1 MTSAFDQNILL
12 LHSSDHTSDELN
24 NFLLRLS
31 ESHLLNQFIIVNFP
45 DSGFGRDA
53 AIVVSEGQRQ
63 EVRLFD
69 FLAGHQ
75 RIDRIRTIAICSG
88 ELKSSETAALAE
100 MASRLADRIA
110 KLVNPAL
117 TKATEVRIFAPGY
130 GSLNRPE
137 NFFAG
142 GASNVVL
149 IPEDRP
155 GDLGMA
161 RPGEVD
167 SDWFGAHIAVETA
180 SLIGMWRGM
189 ESNPVDDMD
198 SVQPGVNDVVVRFFR
213 SLVRAVRGP
222 TPPLNEIL
230 PRGDKL
236 PVSNGCEVSPDP
248 QWAINAAERIVFP
261 TEFYF
266 VEPVWTDPRP
276 VISGWAALK
285 LVPREM
291 INVFS
296 SLPRTLAAGIIGD
309 LQESAE
315 ITARHIYGENSWIR
329 LPGQDEEGQSFNSG
343 IDVELALQEIQYVA
357 EQPNLADTPSEIWVA
372 LVKEL
377 SSIIDGHPA
386 GRDLRIELGN
396 EKRLVVDRNLLSPEP
411 VDSVVNS
418 LLDLVGEP
426 KITSIEPS
434 EKPVTRQGIESSINQ
449 VEEES
454 LNDEVDESIE
464 EIETEESETDL
475 DDEAEDED
483 SGDANETDDE
493 GFEDNEVDEDVTT
506 SVSEDIEETNL
517 EEVSVDQEEATPATP
532 IARASF
538 LTKLNQKVGF
548 TNLISA
554 LSERFIDQANHA
566 DRYLEEKIALVLNN
580 TRPRYEDHGSVAK
593 GVKVIGIV
601 ASLLLL
607 LAVITLTSLSNI
619 VDFDELTGFA
629 RVRLWI
635 ALTLVL
641 IYLACLNLAPKQT
654 RSAQTY
660 VVVLTT
666 VFVGA
671 ITYTTMYLRPL
682 YQTIRRQVTWVGDLP
697 MYALTAITTVLV
709 LLALL
714 RGRHVVSG
722 VRYVGRKAL
731 RVLLGAYLYIGAIV
745 VLSRDGA
752 VSQNFS
758 VSARHKLLIF
768 IAIVA
773 ITAIVASLIVVSY
786 IRVTR
791 RNQFDRWLNQL
802 KWNVECA
809 VWAAR
814 ETRLHSYR
822 VMQWL
827 GTAVALERMIWKPLG
842 NLPEEEEVPL
852 ELVGNSGLSKF
863 QVSDMSLGEAG
874 HDFFVQRI
882 RNTFT
887 SPGWLYGQ
895 YEKAVFEFARVYG
908 VENGLNENDQ
918 NRSRPETCSYPEAF
932 NSIVEND
939 ATSYRWQFTQALFD
953 GSLDSALQVSTA
965 FENIGDTYQ
974 LIFDTPNYYK
984 LGGIA
989 SAGESVTSF
998 LHGLEPVGPQAL
1010 PAGISTLAPMQ
1021 LAGSAGAMQSRT
1033 WWPASVSRQL
1043 KNEVE
1048 PITSFS
1054 DMENALLV
1062 AVRVDY
1068 SEGVLLGTITGMK
1081 PEVRQES
1088 NWSDDIGL

>member
-1 MTSAFDQNILL
+1 MTSQLDQNILVV
-12 LHSSDHTSDELN
+12 HPSDHTTAEIDS
-24 NFLLRLS
+24 FLLRLS
-31 ESHLLNQFIIVNFP
+31 ETGLLDRFILVSAQVAGSIK
-45 DSGFGRDA
+45 DS
-53 AIVVSEGQRQ
+53 AIVVSKGQRQ
-63 EVRLFD
+63 EVQLFD
-69 FLAGHQ
+69 YLAGHQ
-75 RIDRIRTIAICSG
+75 RIARIRTVAICSG
-88 ELKSSETAALAE
+88 GLKSNDVTLLAETA
-100 MASRLADRIA
+100 SSIADRIA

-117 TKATEVRIFAPGY
+117 TTATEVRIFAPGY
-130 GSLNRPE
+130 GSLSRPE
-137 NFFAG
+137 KFFT
-142 GASNVVL
+142 GASSNVIL

-180 SLIGMWRGM
+180 SLVGMWRGM
-189 ESNPVDDMD
+189 ETNPVDEMN

-213 SLVRAVRGP
+213 SLGRAVRGP

-236 PVSNGCEVSPDP
+236 PVSNGCELSPDP

-261 TEFYF
+261 SEFYF

-291 INVFS
+291 VNVFS
-296 SLPRTLAAGIIGD
+296 TLPKTLAAGIVGD

-329 LPGQDEEGQSFNSG
+329 LPGDNDKNENLVGG
-343 IDVELALQEIQYVA
+343 INVELALQEIQLAA

-434 EKPVTRQGIESSINQ
+434 EEPATRLEDESLMNQ
-449 VEEES
+449 VEEMS
-454 LNDEVDESIE
+454 LTNEVDESIDQ
-464 EIETEESETDL
+464 IETEESESDDGANDEISGDTNESDDDEFE
-475 DDEAEDED
+475 DDEAEAD
-483 SGDANETDDE
+483 
-493 GFEDNEVDEDVTT
+493 
-506 SVSEDIEETNL
+506 ETNL
-517 EEVSVDQEEATPATP
+517 QDGVVNREEVTPAAP

-554 LSERFIDQANHA
+554 LSERFIDQTNQA
-566 DRYLEEKIALVLNN
+566 DRYLEEKIANVLNN
-580 TRPRYEDHGSVAK
+580 TRPSNEDHGAVAE
-593 GVKVIGIV
+593 GVKIIGIV

-607 LAVITLTSLSNI
+607 LAVITLTSLSNL
-619 VDFDELTGFA
+619 VDFEELTGFA
-629 RVRLWI
+629 KVRLWI

-660 VVVLTT
+660 VVVSTT
-666 VFVGA
+666 IFVGA

-731 RVLLGAYLYIGAIV
+731 RILLGTYLYIGAIV

-752 VSQNFS
+752 VPQNFS
-758 VSARHKLLIF
+758 VSARHKLLVF

-791 RNQFDRWLNQL
+791 RNQFDRWLIQL

-814 ETRLHSYR
+814 ESRLHSYR

-842 NLPEEEEVPL
+842 NLPEDEEVPL
-852 ELVGNSGLSKF
+852 ELVANSGLSKF

-874 HDFFVQRI
+874 RDFFVQRI

-932 NSIVEND
+932 NSIVENE

-974 LIFDTPNYYK
+974 LIFDTPNYYR

-1021 LAGSAGAMQSRT
+1021 LAGTGTMHSDT
-1033 WWPASVSRQL
+1033 WWPASVSRKV
-1043 KNEVE
+1043 KNEVK

-1068 SEGVLLGTITGMK
+1068 SEGVLLGSITGMK

-1088 NWSDDIGL
+1088 NWSNDIGL

>member
-12 LHSSDHTSDELN
+12 LHSSDHTSGELV

-31 ESHLLNQFIIVNFP
+31 ESHLLNRFIIVNFP
-45 DSGFGRDA
+45 DSGLGRDS

-63 EVRLFD
+63 EARLFD

-88 ELKSSETAALAE
+88 GLKSSETAALAE
-100 MASRLADRIA
+100 MASGLADRIA

-180 SLIGMWRGM
+180 SLVGMWRGM
-189 ESNPVDDMD
+189 ESNPIDDMD

-222 TPPLNEIL
+222 TPPLNDIL

-236 PVSNGCEVSPDP
+236 PVSNGCEQSPDP
-248 QWAINAAERIVFP
+248 QWAVNAAERIVFP
-261 TEFYF
+261 SEFYF

-285 LVPREM
+285 LVPREV

-296 SLPRTLAAGIIGD
+296 SLPQTLAAGIIGD

-329 LPGQDEEGQSFNSG
+329 LPGQDEEGQRFNSG
-343 IDVELALQEIQYVA
+343 IDVELALQEIQNVA

-377 SSIIDGHPA
+377 LSIIDGHPA
-386 GRDLRIELGN
+386 GRELRIELGN
-396 EKRLVVDRNLLSPEP
+396 EKRLVVDCNLLSPEL

-426 KITSIEPS
+426 KIRSIEPI
-434 EKPVTRQGIESSINQ
+434 EKPATRLEDESAINQ
-449 VEEES
+449 VEEMS
-454 LNDEVDESIE
+454 LTDEVDEAIV
-464 EIETEESETDL
+464 EIETD
-475 DDEAEDED
+475 DDE
-483 SGDANETDDE
+483 
-493 GFEDNEVDEDVTT
+493 FEDNEVDEDDAIGAAG
-506 SVSEDIEETNL
+506 DIEEANPA
-517 EEVSVDQEEATPATP
+517 EVSVNQEEAPPATP

-548 TNLISA
+548 TNLVSA
-554 LSERFIDQANHA
+554 LSERFVNQANHA
-566 DRYLEEKIALVLNN
+566 DRYLEEKIANVLNN
-580 TRPRYEDHGSVAK
+580 TRPSNEDHGAVAK
-593 GVKVIGIV
+593 GVKIIGIV

-607 LAVITLTSLSNI
+607 LAIITLTSLSNL
-619 VDFDELTGFA
+619 VDFEELTGFA
-629 RVRLWI
+629 KVRLWI

-660 VVVLTT
+660 VVLITT

-671 ITYTTMYLRPL
+671 ITYTAMYLRPL

-697 MYALTAITTVLV
+697 MYVLTASTTVLV

-714 RGRHVVSG
+714 RGRQVDSG

-731 RVLLGAYLYIGAIV
+731 RILLVTYLYIGAIV

-752 VSQNFS
+752 VPQNFS

-814 ETRLHSYR
+814 ESRLHSYR

-895 YEKAVFEFARVYG
+895 YEKAVFEFARVHG

-974 LIFDTPNYYK
+974 LIFDPPNYYK

-998 LHGLEPVGPQAL
+998 LHGLEPVGTQAL

-1033 WWPASVSRQL
+1033 WWPASVSRKL
-1043 KNEVE
+1043 KHEVE
-1048 PITSFS
+1048 PIISFS
-1054 DMENALLV
+1054 DMENALLI

-1068 SEGVLLGTITGMK
+1068 SEGVLLGSITGMK

-1088 NWSDDIGL
+1088 NWSNDIGL

>member
-1 MTSAFDQNILL
+1 MTSQLDQNILVV
-12 LHSSDHTSDELN
+12 HPSDHTTAEIDS
-24 NFLLRLS
+24 FLLRLS
-31 ESHLLNQFIIVNFP
+31 ETGLLDRFILVSAQVAGSIK
-45 DSGFGRDA
+45 DS
-53 AIVVSEGQRQ
+53 AIVVSKGQRQ
-63 EVRLFD
+63 EVQLFD
-69 FLAGHQ
+69 YLAGHQ
-75 RIDRIRTIAICSG
+75 RIARIRTVAICSG
-88 ELKSSETAALAE
+88 GLKSNDVTLLAETA
-100 MASRLADRIA
+100 SSIADRIA

-117 TKATEVRIFAPGY
+117 TTATEVRIFAPGY
-130 GSLNRPE
+130 GSLSRPE
-137 NFFAG
+137 KFFT
-142 GASNVVL
+142 GASSNVIL

-180 SLIGMWRGM
+180 SLVGMWRGM
-189 ESNPVDDMD
+189 ETNPVDEMN

-236 PVSNGCEVSPDP
+236 PVSNGCELSPDP

-261 TEFYF
+261 SEFYF

-291 INVFS
+291 VNVFS
-296 SLPRTLAAGIIGD
+296 TLPKTLAAGIVGD

-329 LPGQDEEGQSFNSG
+329 LPGDNDKNENLVGG
-343 IDVELALQEIQYVA
+343 INVELALQEIQLAA

-434 EKPVTRQGIESSINQ
+434 EEPATRLEDESLMNQ
-449 VEEES
+449 VEEMS
-454 LNDEVDESIE
+454 LTNEVDESIDQ
-464 EIETEESETDL
+464 IETEESESDDGANDEISGDTNESDDDEFE
-475 DDEAEDED
+475 DDEAEAD
-483 SGDANETDDE
+483 
-493 GFEDNEVDEDVTT
+493 
-506 SVSEDIEETNL
+506 ETNL
-517 EEVSVDQEEATPATP
+517 RDGVVNREEVTPAAP

-554 LSERFIDQANHA
+554 LSERFIDQTNQA
-566 DRYLEEKIALVLNN
+566 DRYLEEKIADVLNN
-580 TRPRYEDHGSVAK
+580 TRPSNEDHGAVAE
-593 GVKVIGIV
+593 GVKIIGIV

-607 LAVITLTSLSNI
+607 LAVITLTSLSNL
-619 VDFDELTGFA
+619 VDFEELTGFA
-629 RVRLWI
+629 KVRLWI
-635 ALTLVL
+635 AFTLVL

-660 VVVLTT
+660 VVVSTT
-666 VFVGA
+666 IFVGA

-731 RVLLGAYLYIGAIV
+731 RILLGTYLYIGAIV

-752 VSQNFS
+752 VPQNFS
-758 VSARHKLLIF
+758 VSARHKLLVF

-791 RNQFDRWLNQL
+791 RNQFDRWLIQL

-814 ETRLHSYR
+814 ESRLHSYR

-842 NLPEEEEVPL
+842 NLPEDEEVPL
-852 ELVGNSGLSKF
+852 ELVANSGLSKF

-874 HDFFVQRI
+874 RDFFVQRI

-908 VENGLNENDQ
+908 VENGLNGNDQ

-932 NSIVEND
+932 NSIVENE

-974 LIFDTPNYYK
+974 LIFDTPNYYR

-1021 LAGSAGAMQSRT
+1021 LAGTGTMHSDT
-1033 WWPASVSRQL
+1033 WWPASVSRKV
-1043 KNEVE
+1043 KNEVK

-1068 SEGVLLGTITGMK
+1068 SEGVLLGSITGMK

-1088 NWSDDIGL
+1088 NWSNDIGL

>member
-1 MTSAFDQNILL
+1 MTSAFDQNILVL
-12 LHSSDHTSDELN
+12 HTSDHASGELDK
-24 NFLLRLS
+24 FLLRLS
-31 ESHLLNQFIIVNFP
+31 ESHLLNQFIIVNYP
-45 DSGFGRDA
+45 DPGIGRDS
-53 AIVVSEGQRQ
+53 AIVVSEGHRQ

-69 FLAGHQ
+69 FLASYQ

-88 ELKSSETAALAE
+88 GLKSSETAALAE
-100 MASRLADRIA
+100 MASGLADRIA

-130 GSLNRPE
+130 GSLSRPE
-137 NFFAG
+137 DFFTG
-142 GASNVVL
+142 GSSNVVL

-189 ESNPVDDMD
+189 ESNPVDDMN

-230 PRGDKL
+230 PRGKKL
-236 PVSNGCEVSPDP
+236 LVSNGCELSPDP
-248 QWAINAAERIVFP
+248 QSTITSVERLIFP
-261 TEFYF
+261 TEFNF

-329 LPGQDEEGQSFNSG
+329 LPAQDEEGQDFNSG
-343 IDVELALQEIQYVA
+343 FDVELALQEIQYVA
-357 EQPNLADTPSEIWVA
+357 EQPNLADTPSEIWVS

-386 GRDLRIELGN
+386 GRELRIELGN

-426 KITSIEPS
+426 KITSIEPI
-434 EKPVTRQGIESSINQ
+434 ETPAARLEDESSINQ
-449 VEEES
+449 VEEMS
-454 LNDEVDESIE
+454 LTDEVDESNDEIE
-464 EIETEESETDL
+464 ESDSDVEVDDDFSDDTDESDEDEFEDDEFDDDDTTIEIEGTDETESE
-475 DDEAEDED
+475 
-483 SGDANETDDE
+483 
-493 GFEDNEVDEDVTT
+493 V
-506 SVSEDIEETNL
+506 EEIID
-517 EEVSVDQEEATPATP
+517 EEVSAAPPV
-532 IARASF
+532 ARASF

-548 TNLISA
+548 TNLVSA

-566 DRYLEEKIALVLNN
+566 DRYLEEKISLVLNN
-580 TRPRYEDHGSVAK
+580 TRPKYEDHGSVAK

-601 ASLLLL
+601 AALLLI
-607 LAVITLTSLSNI
+607 LAVITLTSLSNL
-619 VDFDELTGFA
+619 VDFEELTGFA
-629 RVRLWI
+629 KVRLWI

-697 MYALTAITTVLV
+697 MYAVTAITTVLV

-714 RGRHVVSG
+714 RGRNVVSG

-731 RVLLGAYLYIGAIV
+731 RILLGTYLYIGAVV

-752 VSQNFS
+752 VPQNFS

-814 ETRLHSYR
+814 ESRLHSYR

-842 NLPEEEEVPL
+842 NIPEEEEVPL

-882 RNTFT
+882 RNTFA

-939 ATSYRWQFTQALFD
+939 LNSYRWQFTQALFD
-953 GSLDSALQVSTA
+953 GGLDSALQVSTA

-998 LHGLEPVGPQAL
+998 LHGLEPVGPQSL

-1033 WWPASVSRQL
+1033 WWPASVSRKL

-1068 SEGVLLGTITGMK
+1068 SEGVLLGSITGMK
-1081 PEVRQES
+1081 SEVRQES

>member
-1 MTSAFDQNILL
+1 MTSQLDQNILVV
-12 LHSSDHTSDELN
+12 HPSDHTTAEID

-31 ESHLLNQFIIVNFP
+31 ETGLVDRFILVSAQVSGSIR
-45 DSGFGRDA
+45 DS
-53 AIVVSEGQRQ
+53 AIVVSKGQRQ
-63 EVRLFD
+63 EVQLFD
-69 FLAGHQ
+69 YLAGHQ
-75 RIDRIRTIAICSG
+75 RIERVRTVAICSG
-88 ELKSSETAALAE
+88 GLKSDDVTLLAETASSIAV
-100 MASRLADRIA
+100 RIA

-117 TKATEVRIFAPGY
+117 TTATEVRIFAPGY
-130 GSLNRPE
+130 GSLSRPE
-137 NFFAG
+137 EFFT
-142 GASNVVL
+142 GASSNVIL

-180 SLIGMWRGM
+180 SLVGMWRGM
-189 ESNPVDDMD
+189 ETNPVDEMN

-236 PVSNGCEVSPDP
+236 PVSNGYELSPDP

-261 TEFYF
+261 AEFYF

-291 INVFS
+291 VNVFS
-296 SLPRTLAAGIIGD
+296 TLPKTLATGIVGD

-329 LPGQDEEGQSFNSG
+329 LPGDNDKNQSIVGG
-343 IDVELALQEIQYVA
+343 INVELALQEIQLAA
-357 EQPNLADTPSEIWVA
+357 EQPNLADTPPEIWVA

-396 EKRLVVDRNLLSPEP
+396 EKRVVVDRNLLSPEP

-434 EKPVTRQGIESSINQ
+434 EKPATRIEDESLINQ
-449 VEEES
+449 VQELS
-454 LNDEVDESIE
+454 LTNEVDESID
-464 EIETEESETDL
+464 EIETEESESDDGA
-475 DDEAEDED
+475 DDEISEDT
-483 SGDANETDDE
+483 NESDDDE
-493 GFEDNEVDEDVTT
+493 FEDNEVEADETT
-506 SVSEDIEETNL
+506 SVAEGIDETNL
-517 EEVSVDQEEATPATP
+517 QDAVVNREEATPA
-532 IARASF
+532 ARASF

-554 LSERFIDQANHA
+554 LSERFIDQANQA
-566 DRYLEEKIALVLNN
+566 DRYLEEKIANVLNN
-580 TRPRYEDHGSVAK
+580 TRPSNEDHGAVAE
-593 GVKVIGIV
+593 GVKIIGIV

-607 LAVITLTSLSNI
+607 LAVITLTSLSNL
-619 VDFDELTGFA
+619 VDFEELTGFA
-629 RVRLWI
+629 KARLWI

-660 VVVLTT
+660 VVVFTT
-666 VFVGA
+666 IFVGA

-731 RVLLGAYLYIGAIV
+731 RILLGTYLYIGAIV

-752 VSQNFS
+752 VPQNFS
-758 VSARHKLLIF
+758 VSARHKLLVF

-791 RNQFDRWLNQL
+791 RNQFDRWLIQL

-814 ETRLHSYR
+814 ESRLHSYR

-842 NLPEEEEVPL
+842 NLPEDEEVPL
-852 ELVGNSGLSKF
+852 ELVANSGLSKF

-887 SPGWLYGQ
+887 TPGWLYGQ
-895 YEKAVFEFARVYG
+895 YEKAVFEFALVYG
-908 VENGLNENDQ
+908 VENGLNENEQ

-932 NSIVEND
+932 NSIVENE

-974 LIFDTPNYYK
+974 LIFDTPNYYR
-984 LGGIA
+984 LGGLA

-1021 LAGSAGAMQSRT
+1021 LAGAGTMHSDT
-1033 WWPASVSRQL
+1033 WWPASVSRKL
-1043 KNEVE
+1043 KNEVK

-1068 SEGVLLGTITGMK
+1068 SEGVLLGSITGMK

-1088 NWSDDIGL
+1088 NWSNDIGL

>member
-1 MTSAFDQNILL
+1 MTSQLDQNILVV
-12 LHSSDHTSDELN
+12 HPSDHTTAEIDS
-24 NFLLRLS
+24 FLLRLS
-31 ESHLLNQFIIVNFP
+31 ETGLLDRFILVSAQVAGSIK
-45 DSGFGRDA
+45 DS
-53 AIVVSEGQRQ
+53 AIVVSKGQRQ
-63 EVRLFD
+63 EVQLFD
-69 FLAGHQ
+69 YLAGHQ
-75 RIDRIRTIAICSG
+75 RIARIRTVAICSG
-88 ELKSSETAALAE
+88 GLKSNDVTLLAETA
-100 MASRLADRIA
+100 SSIADRIA

-117 TKATEVRIFAPGY
+117 TTATEVRIFAPGY
-130 GSLNRPE
+130 GSLSRPE
-137 NFFAG
+137 KFFT
-142 GASNVVL
+142 GASSNVIL

-180 SLIGMWRGM
+180 SLVGMWRGM
-189 ESNPVDDMD
+189 ETNPVDEMN

-236 PVSNGCEVSPDP
+236 PVSNGCELSPDP

-261 TEFYF
+261 SEFYF

-291 INVFS
+291 VNVFS
-296 SLPRTLAAGIIGD
+296 TLPKTLAAGIVGD

-329 LPGQDEEGQSFNSG
+329 LPGDNDKNENLVGG
-343 IDVELALQEIQYVA
+343 INVELALQEIQLAA

-434 EKPVTRQGIESSINQ
+434 EEPATRLEDESLMNQ
-449 VEEES
+449 VEEMS
-454 LNDEVDESIE
+454 LTNEVDESVDQ
-464 EIETEESETDL
+464 IETEESESDDGA
-475 DDEAEDED
+475 DDEISEDT
-483 SGDANETDDE
+483 NESDDDE
-493 GFEDNEVDEDVTT
+493 FEDDEVEAV
-506 SVSEDIEETNL
+506 ETNL
-517 EEVSVDQEEATPATP
+517 QDVVVNREEATPAAP
-532 IARASF
+532 IARAPF

-554 LSERFIDQANHA
+554 LSERFIDQANQA
-566 DRYLEEKIALVLNN
+566 DRYLEEKIANVLNN
-580 TRPRYEDHGSVAK
+580 TRPSNEDHGAVAE
-593 GVKVIGIV
+593 GVKIIGIV

-607 LAVITLTSLSNI
+607 LAVITLTSLSNL
-619 VDFDELTGFA
+619 VDFEELTGFA
-629 RVRLWI
+629 KVRLWI

-660 VVVLTT
+660 VVVSTT
-666 VFVGA
+666 IFVGA

-731 RVLLGAYLYIGAIV
+731 RFLLGTYLYIGAIV

-752 VSQNFS
+752 VPQNFS
-758 VSARHKLLIF
+758 VSARHKLLVF

-791 RNQFDRWLNQL
+791 RNQFDRWLIQL

-814 ETRLHSYR
+814 ESRLHSYR

-842 NLPEEEEVPL
+842 NLPEDEEVPL
-852 ELVGNSGLSKF
+852 ELVANSGLSKF

-874 HDFFVQRI
+874 RDFFVQRI

-908 VENGLNENDQ
+908 VENGLNGNDQ

-932 NSIVEND
+932 NSIVENE

-974 LIFDTPNYYK
+974 LIFDTPNYYR

-1021 LAGSAGAMQSRT
+1021 LAGTGTMHSDT
-1033 WWPASVSRQL
+1033 WWPASVSRKV
-1043 KNEVE
+1043 KNEVK

-1068 SEGVLLGTITGMK
+1068 SEGVLLGSITGMK

-1088 NWSDDIGL
+1088 NWSNDIGL

>member
-1 MTSAFDQNILL
+1 MTSQLDQNILVV
-12 LHSSDHTSDELN
+12 HPSDHTTAEIDS
-24 NFLLRLS
+24 FLLRLS
-31 ESHLLNQFIIVNFP
+31 ETGLLDRFILVSAQVAGSIK
-45 DSGFGRDA
+45 DS
-53 AIVVSEGQRQ
+53 AIVVSKGQRQ
-63 EVRLFD
+63 EVQLFD
-69 FLAGHQ
+69 YLAGHQ
-75 RIDRIRTIAICSG
+75 RIARIRTVAICSG
-88 ELKSSETAALAE
+88 GLKSNDVTLLAETA
-100 MASRLADRIA
+100 SSIADRIA

-117 TKATEVRIFAPGY
+117 TTATEVRIFAPGY
-130 GSLNRPE
+130 GSLSRPE
-137 NFFAG
+137 KFFT
-142 GASNVVL
+142 GASSNVIL

-180 SLIGMWRGM
+180 SLVGMWRGM
-189 ESNPVDDMD
+189 ETNPVDEMN

-236 PVSNGCEVSPDP
+236 PVSNGCELSPDP

-261 TEFYF
+261 SEFYF

-291 INVFS
+291 VNVFS
-296 SLPRTLAAGIIGD
+296 TLPKTLAAGIVGD

-329 LPGQDEEGQSFNSG
+329 LPGDNDKNENLVGG
-343 IDVELALQEIQYVA
+343 INVELALQEIQLAA

-396 EKRLVVDRNLLSPEP
+396 EKRLVVDRNLLSPKP

-434 EKPVTRQGIESSINQ
+434 EEPATRLEDESLINQ
-449 VEEES
+449 VEEMS
-454 LNDEVDESIE
+454 LTNEVDESIDQ
-464 EIETEESETDL
+464 IETEESESDDGA
-475 DDEAEDED
+475 DDEISEDT
-483 SGDANETDDE
+483 NESDDDE
-493 GFEDNEVDEDVTT
+493 FEDDEVEAV
-506 SVSEDIEETNL
+506 ETNL
-517 EEVSVDQEEATPATP
+517 QDVVVNREEATPAAP
-532 IARASF
+532 IARAPF

-554 LSERFIDQANHA
+554 LSERFIDQANQA
-566 DRYLEEKIALVLNN
+566 DRYLEEKIANVLNN
-580 TRPRYEDHGSVAK
+580 TRPSSEDHGAVAE
-593 GVKVIGIV
+593 GVKIIGIV

-607 LAVITLTSLSNI
+607 LAVITLTSLSNL
-619 VDFDELTGFA
+619 VDFEELTGFA
-629 RVRLWI
+629 KVRLWI

-660 VVVLTT
+660 VVVSTT
-666 VFVGA
+666 IFVGA

-731 RVLLGAYLYIGAIV
+731 RFLLGTYLYIGAIV

-752 VSQNFS
+752 VPQNFS
-758 VSARHKLLIF
+758 VSARHKLLVF

-791 RNQFDRWLNQL
+791 RNQFDRWLIQL

-814 ETRLHSYR
+814 ESRLHSYR

-842 NLPEEEEVPL
+842 NLPEDEEVPL
-852 ELVGNSGLSKF
+852 ELVANSGLSKF

-874 HDFFVQRI
+874 RDFFVQRI

-932 NSIVEND
+932 NSIVENE

-974 LIFDTPNYYK
+974 LIFDTPNYYR

-1021 LAGSAGAMQSRT
+1021 LAGTGTMHSDT
-1033 WWPASVSRQL
+1033 WWPASVSRKV
-1043 KNEVE
+1043 KNEVK

-1068 SEGVLLGTITGMK
+1068 SEGVLLGSITGMK

-1088 NWSDDIGL
+1088 NWSNDIGL

>member
-1 MTSAFDQNILL
+1 M
-12 LHSSDHTSDELN
+12 
-24 NFLLRLS
+24 
-31 ESHLLNQFIIVNFP
+31 V
-45 DSGFGRDA
+45 
-53 AIVVSEGQRQ
+53 
-63 EVRLFD
+63 
-69 FLAGHQ
+69 
-75 RIDRIRTIAICSG
+75 
-88 ELKSSETAALAE
+88 
-100 MASRLADRIA
+100 
-110 KLVNPAL
+110 
-117 TKATEVRIFAPGY
+117 
-130 GSLNRPE
+130 
-137 NFFAG
+137 
-142 GASNVVL
+142 
-149 IPEDRP
+149 
-155 GDLGMA
+155 
-161 RPGEVD
+161 
-167 SDWFGAHIAVETA
+167 
-180 SLIGMWRGM
+180 
-189 ESNPVDDMD
+189 
-198 SVQPGVNDVVVRFFR
+198 
-213 SLVRAVRGP
+213 
-222 TPPLNEIL
+222 
-230 PRGDKL
+230 
-236 PVSNGCEVSPDP
+236 
-248 QWAINAAERIVFP
+248 
-261 TEFYF
+261 
-266 VEPVWTDPRP
+266 
-276 VISGWAALK
+276 
-285 LVPREM
+285 
-291 INVFS
+291 NVFS
-296 SLPRTLAAGIIGD
+296 TLPKTLAAGIVGD

-329 LPGQDEEGQSFNSG
+329 LPGDNDKNENLVGG
-343 IDVELALQEIQYVA
+343 INVELALQEIQLAA

-434 EKPVTRQGIESSINQ
+434 EEPATRLEDESLMNQ
-449 VEEES
+449 VEEMS
-454 LNDEVDESIE
+454 LTNEVDESIDQ
-464 EIETEESETDL
+464 IETEESESDDGANDEISGDTNESDDDEFE
-475 DDEAEDED
+475 DDEAEAD
-483 SGDANETDDE
+483 
-493 GFEDNEVDEDVTT
+493 
-506 SVSEDIEETNL
+506 ETNL
-517 EEVSVDQEEATPATP
+517 RDGVVNREEVTPAAP

-554 LSERFIDQANHA
+554 LSERFIDQTNQA
-566 DRYLEEKIALVLNN
+566 DRYLEEKIADVLNN
-580 TRPRYEDHGSVAK
+580 TRPSNEDHGAVAE
-593 GVKVIGIV
+593 GVKIIGIV

-607 LAVITLTSLSNI
+607 LAVITLTSLSNL
-619 VDFDELTGFA
+619 VDFEELTGFA
-629 RVRLWI
+629 KVRLWI
-635 ALTLVL
+635 AFTLVL

-660 VVVLTT
+660 VVVSTT
-666 VFVGA
+666 IFVGA

-731 RVLLGAYLYIGAIV
+731 RILLGTYLYIGAIV

-752 VSQNFS
+752 VPQNFS
-758 VSARHKLLIF
+758 VSARHKLLVF

-791 RNQFDRWLNQL
+791 RNQFDRWLIQL

-814 ETRLHSYR
+814 ESRLHSYR

-842 NLPEEEEVPL
+842 NLPEDEEVPL
-852 ELVGNSGLSKF
+852 ELVANSGLSKF

-874 HDFFVQRI
+874 RDFFVQRI

-908 VENGLNENDQ
+908 VENGLNGNDQ

-932 NSIVEND
+932 NSIVENE

-974 LIFDTPNYYK
+974 LIFDTPNYYR

-1021 LAGSAGAMQSRT
+1021 LAGTGTMHSDT
-1033 WWPASVSRQL
+1033 WWPASVSRKV
-1043 KNEVE
+1043 KNEVK

-1068 SEGVLLGTITGMK
+1068 SEGVLLGSITGMK

-1088 NWSDDIGL
+1088 NWSNDIGL

>member
-1 MTSAFDQNILL
+1 MTSQLDQNILVV
-12 LHSSDHTSDELN
+12 HPSDHTTAEIDS
-24 NFLLRLS
+24 FLLRLS
-31 ESHLLNQFIIVNFP
+31 ETGLLDRFILVSAQVAGSIK
-45 DSGFGRDA
+45 DS
-53 AIVVSEGQRQ
+53 AIVVSKGQRQ
-63 EVRLFD
+63 EVQLFD
-69 FLAGHQ
+69 YLAGHQ
-75 RIDRIRTIAICSG
+75 RIARIRTVAICSG
-88 ELKSSETAALAE
+88 GLKSNDVTLLAETA
-100 MASRLADRIA
+100 SSIADRIA

-117 TKATEVRIFAPGY
+117 TTATEVRIFAPGY
-130 GSLNRPE
+130 GSLSRPE
-137 NFFAG
+137 KFFT
-142 GASNVVL
+142 GASSNVIL

-180 SLIGMWRGM
+180 SLVGMWRGM
-189 ESNPVDDMD
+189 ETNPVDEMN

-236 PVSNGCEVSPDP
+236 PVSNGCELSPDP

-261 TEFYF
+261 SEFYF

-291 INVFS
+291 VNVFS
-296 SLPRTLAAGIIGD
+296 TLPKTLAAGIVGD

-329 LPGQDEEGQSFNSG
+329 LPGDNDKNENLVGG
-343 IDVELALQEIQYVA
+343 INVELALQEIQLAA

-434 EKPVTRQGIESSINQ
+434 EEPATRLEDESLMNQ
-449 VEEES
+449 VEEMS
-454 LNDEVDESIE
+454 LTNEVDESIDQ
-464 EIETEESETDL
+464 IETEESESDDGANDEISGDTNESDDDEFE
-475 DDEAEDED
+475 DDEAEAD
-483 SGDANETDDE
+483 
-493 GFEDNEVDEDVTT
+493 
-506 SVSEDIEETNL
+506 ETNL
-517 EEVSVDQEEATPATP
+517 QDGVVNREEVTPAAP

-554 LSERFIDQANHA
+554 LSERFIDQTNQA
-566 DRYLEEKIALVLNN
+566 DRYLEEKIANVLNN
-580 TRPRYEDHGSVAK
+580 TRPSNEDHGAVAE
-593 GVKVIGIV
+593 GVKIIGIV

-607 LAVITLTSLSNI
+607 LAVITLTSLSNL
-619 VDFDELTGFA
+619 VDFEELTGFA
-629 RVRLWI
+629 KVRLWI

-660 VVVLTT
+660 VVVSTT
-666 VFVGA
+666 IFVGA

-731 RVLLGAYLYIGAIV
+731 RILLGTYLYIGAIV

-752 VSQNFS
+752 VPQNFS
-758 VSARHKLLIF
+758 VSARHKLLVF

-791 RNQFDRWLNQL
+791 RNQFDRWLIQL

-814 ETRLHSYR
+814 ESRLHSYR

-842 NLPEEEEVPL
+842 NLPEDEEVPL
-852 ELVGNSGLSKF
+852 ELVANSGLSKF

-874 HDFFVQRI
+874 RDFFVQRI

-908 VENGLNENDQ
+908 VENGLNGNDQ

-932 NSIVEND
+932 NSIVENE

-974 LIFDTPNYYK
+974 LIFDTPNYYR

-1021 LAGSAGAMQSRT
+1021 LAGTGTMHSDT
-1033 WWPASVSRQL
+1033 WWPASVSRKV
-1043 KNEVE
+1043 KNEVK

-1068 SEGVLLGTITGMK
+1068 SEGVLLGSITGMK

-1088 NWSDDIGL
+1088 NWSNDIGL